1 MENIRKWI
9 YRKPIYGSR
18 VEKSTD
24 SRRQYI
30 SYPRKRSE
38 AIMAVFMLIGAMCLA
53 GSSVVV
59 GKILVSSVPVFLGAF
74 GSLLVAFFCMIP
86 LMYGRVAELRRLT
99 LNHWKYLFLQ
109 GLCGIVLFRVF
120 MLYGLHSTGAVQ
132 AGIITG
138 TTPAVLAL
146 LSLLLLGEA
155 ISRRTVAGVCFAAA
169 GCIVIN
175 VFGQG
180 SGEESSV
187 FGCLLV
193 GAAVVC
199 EALFTIFRKRIAD
212 SVSAVTNTTVL
223 IFCSL
228 LLLVI
233 PAAFD
238 LHAMS
243 TVPPPEALPAILYY
257 GVFATVLAYLLW
269 TAGVGKVSGATAGA
283 ATAAM
288 PASSVV
294 LAALILGEEIHWY
307 HLAGCLMIVAG
318 ILVTTLPLHASRRI
332 ITAQAIPVTNRNSR

>member
-1 MENIRKWI
+1 
-9 YRKPIYGSR
+9 
-18 VEKSTD
+18 
-24 SRRQYI
+24 
-30 SYPRKRSE
+30 
-38 AIMAVFMLIGAMCLA
+38 MAVFMLIGAMCLA

-59 GKILVSSVPVFLGAF
+59 GKILVSSVPVFFGAF
-74 GSLLVAFFCMIP
+74 GSLLVAFVCMLP
-86 LMYGRVAELRRLT
+86 LMHDRIGELRGLT
-99 LNHWKYLFLQ
+99 LIHWKYLFLQ

-120 MLYGLHSTGAVQ
+120 ILYGLHSTGAVQ

-138 TTPAVLAL
+138 TTPAVLAI
-146 LSLLLLGEA
+146 LSLFLLGEK
-155 ISRRTVAGVCFAAA
+155 ITIRTIAGIGFAVA

-175 VFGQG
+175 IFGRG

-187 FGCLLV
+187 IGCLLI

-212 SVSAVTNTTVL
+212 SVSAITNTTVL

-228 LLLVI
+228 LLLLV

-238 LHAMS
+238 LWTMHSMPS
-243 TVPPPEALPAILYY
+243 HEALLAIVYY

-288 PASSVV
+288 PASSVL
-294 LAALILGEEIHWY
+294 LAGLILGEPIQWH
-307 HLAGCLMIVAG
+307 HLLGCLMIVAG
-318 ILVTTLPLHASRRI
+318 ILVTTLCPRRRI
-332 ITAQAIPVTNRNSR
+332 EIVQAIQVEDRNSR

>member
-1 MENIRKWI
+1 
-9 YRKPIYGSR
+9 
-18 VEKSTD
+18 
-24 SRRQYI
+24 
-30 SYPRKRSE
+30 
-38 AIMAVFMLIGAMCLA
+38 MAVFMLIGAMCLA

-74 GSLLVAFFCMIP
+74 CSLLVAFICMIP
-86 LMYGRVAELRRLT
+86 LMYGRITELRQLT
-99 LNHWKYLFLQ
+99 LSHWKYLFLQ
-109 GLCGIVLFRVF
+109 GLCGIVLFRIF
-120 MLYGLHSTGAVQ
+120 ILYGLHSTGAVQ

-155 ISRRTVAGVCFAAA
+155 ITRQTAAGIGFAVA

-175 VFGQG
+175 IFGRG
-180 SGEESSV
+180 SGAENSL

-212 SVSAVTNTTVL
+212 SVSAITNTTVL

-233 PAAFD
+233 PAVFD
-238 LHAMS
+238 LHSMYEIPS
-243 TVPPPEALPAILYY
+243 PEALLAIGYY

-294 LAALILGEEIHWY
+294 LAVLILGEHIHWY
-307 HLAGCLMIVAG
+307 HVTGCLLIVAG
-318 ILVTTLPLHASRRI
+318 ILVTTLRLQPGGRMQAPAIQVTDRKSR
-332 ITAQAIPVTNRNSR
+332 

>member
-1 MENIRKWI
+1 
-9 YRKPIYGSR
+9 
-18 VEKSTD
+18 
-24 SRRQYI
+24 
-30 SYPRKRSE
+30 
-38 AIMAVFMLIGAMCLA
+38 MAVFMLIGAMCLA

-59 GKILVSSVPVFLGAF
+59 GKFLVSSVPVFLGAF
-74 GSLLVAFFCMIP
+74 GSLLVAFVCMLP
-86 LMYGRVAELRRLT
+86 LMYGRIDELRGLT

-120 MLYGLHSTGAVQ
+120 ILYGLHSTGAVQ

-138 TTPAVLAL
+138 TTPAVLAV
-146 LSLLLLGEA
+146 LSLFLLGEK
-155 ISRRTVAGVCFAAA
+155 ISVRTIAGIGFAVA

-175 VFGQG
+175 IFGRG
-180 SGEESSV
+180 SGEQSSII
-187 FGCLLV
+187 GCLLI

-212 SVSAVTNTTVL
+212 SVSAITNTTVL

-228 LLLVI
+228 LLLVV

-238 LHAMS
+238 LRTMHSMPS
-243 TVPPPEALPAILYY
+243 SEALLAIVYY

-288 PASSVV
+288 PASSVL
-294 LAALILGEEIHWY
+294 LAGMLLGEQIHW
-307 HLAGCLMIVAG
+307 HHVLGCLMIVAG
-318 ILVTTLPLHASRRI
+318 ILVTTLFPGRQIKI
-332 ITAQAIPVTNRNSR
+332 IRAIPARDRNSR